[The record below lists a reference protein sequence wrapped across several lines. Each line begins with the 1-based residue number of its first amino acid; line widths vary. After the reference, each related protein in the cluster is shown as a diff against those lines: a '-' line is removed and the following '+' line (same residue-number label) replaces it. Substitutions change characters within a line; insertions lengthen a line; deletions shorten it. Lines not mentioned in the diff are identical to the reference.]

1 VLTRRTG
8 LIRSVGAVKKR
19 VLAVLT
25 VLYVAA
31 VLAATLTP
39 AGFPTR
45 VFNGLFRGGGTAA
58 VPASTPR
65 VDDVDVVANILMF
78 APIGLLFVLLARRWW
93 LALAAAG
100 ALTVLIELVQLGI
113 PSRIA
118 DVNDVLL
125 NALGALIGAAVG
137 AVLLRSGS
145 AGTRRYRAGS
155 AASAP
160 TSP

>member
-1 VLTRRTG
+1 VLTIRPG
-8 LIRSVGAVKKR
+8 AVRSVGSVKKR

-25 VLYVAA
+25 VSYVAA

-45 VFNGLFRGGGTAA
+45 VFN
-58 VPASTPR
+58 
-65 VDDVDVVANILMF
+65 
-78 APIGLLFVLLARRWW
+78 
-93 LALAAAG
+93 
-100 ALTVLIELVQLGI
+100 
-113 PSRIA
+113 
-118 DVNDVLL
+118 
-125 NALGALIGAAVG
+125 ALGALIGAAVG
-137 AVLLRSGS
+137 EVLLRSGS

>member
-1 VLTRRTG
+1 MLTIRPG
-8 LIRSVGAVKKR
+8 AVRSVGSVKKR

-45 VFNGLFRGGGTAA
+45 VFDGLFRGGGTVA
-58 VPASTPR
+58 VSAGTPR
-65 VDDVDVVANILMF
+65 VDVVANILMF

-137 AVLLRSGS
+137 EVLLRSGS